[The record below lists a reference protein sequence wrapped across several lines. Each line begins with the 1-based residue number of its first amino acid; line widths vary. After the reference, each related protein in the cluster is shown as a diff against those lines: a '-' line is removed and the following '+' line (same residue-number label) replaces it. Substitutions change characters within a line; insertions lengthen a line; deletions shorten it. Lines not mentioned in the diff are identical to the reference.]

1 MALHIQQRQIVTSD
15 AGGKQSK
22 SKEMKQAK
30 GSQFGGSAS
39 QFSSN
44 RKNRFSKGLPEGLWG
59 YIFIAPWLI
68 GLLVL
73 TLGPMLQSLYL
84 SLTNYHLLEQPKWAG
99 LANYKEILIDDKTF
113 VQSLE
118 VTFKYVLFSVPLKLI
133 FALLV
138 AMLLYRSIR
147 GMSFFRSVYY
157 LPSLI
162 GGSVA
167 IAAIWRNIFGMDGA
181 VNKLLAW
188 FGVPPMDW
196 INLPDTSLT
205 TLIILSVWQFGSAM
219 VIFLAGLKQIPND
232 LYEAAAVDGATKIRI
247 FFKITIPMLTP
258 IILFNLV
265 MQTIN
270 SFQMFTQAFVVT
282 KGGPIDSTLVYALY
296 LYQKAF
302 VFFDMGYASALAWI
316 LMLIIAV
323 ATALIFIT
331 SRKWVHY
338 EN

>member
-1 MALHIQQRQIVTSD
+1 MALLTK
-15 AGGKQSK
+15 ASK
-22 SKEMKQAK
+22 RS
-30 GSQFGGSAS
+30 
-39 QFSSN
+39 
-44 RKNRFSKGLPEGLWG
+44 GLSEAFWG
-59 YIFIAPWLI
+59 YVFVAPWLI
-68 GLLVL
+68 GLFAL

-84 SLTNYHLLEQPKWAG
+84 SMTRYHLLESPKWTG
-99 LANYKEILIDDKTF
+99 LANYKEILLEDDTF
-113 VQSLE
+113 VQSLG
-118 VTFKYVLFSVPLKLI
+118 VTFRYVLFSVPLKLA

-147 GMSFFRSVYY
+147 GMAVFRSIYY

-162 GGSVA
+162 GGSLA
-167 IAAIWRNIFGMDGA
+167 IAAIWRNIFGMEGV
-181 VNKLLAW
+181 VNKLLAF
-188 FGVPPMDW
+188 FGVAPMDW

-205 TLIILSVWQFGSAM
+205 TLIALAVWQFGSAM

-232 LYEAAAVDGATKIRI
+232 LYEAAAVDGSSRIRT
-247 FFKITIPMLTP
+247 FFSVTIPMLTP

-270 SFQMFTQAFVVT
+270 SFQMFTQAFVIT

-302 VFFDMGYASALAWI
+302 VFFEMGYASGLAWI
-316 LMLIIAV
+316 LMLLIAA
-323 ATALIFIT
+323 ATAVIFIT